1 MATYKKRGYKP
12 KNKAQE
18 AKAKIEESTTAE
30 VFSTLDESAS
40 KTEAWVSKNQNYIL
54 GGIIAVAVAV
64 LGYLAYNQFVIKPKD
79 ANAAN
84 EFSYPMQHFNEA
96 LTNEAQ
102 KDSLLVLALNGS
114 EGKFGFL
121 DIIDEYGGTPTSNLA
136 KYSAGMA
143 YLNLK
148 QYQEAISYL
157 EDFSSDDEVYKPL
170 ALGGIGDAFSQLEQ
184 PEDALDYYEKAIA
197 AAGDNEFSAPKFL
210 YKAGVAALGLGYN
223 DKALEHFQRIK
234 EEFPSSNEGNNIDAV
249 IGSAQ
254 N

>member
-12 KNKAQE
+12 KSKNEEAQ
-18 AKAKIEESTTAE
+18 AQVDNSTTAE
-30 VFSTLDESAS
+30 VFSSLDESAS

-54 GGIIAVAVAV
+54 GSIIAVAIGV
-64 LGYLAYNQFVIKPKD
+64 LGYLAYNQFIIKPKD

-84 EFSYPMQHFNEA
+84 EFSYPMQYFNEA

-102 KDSLLVLALNGS
+102 KDSLLALALNGS

-121 DIIDEYGGTPTSNLA
+121 DIIEEYRGTPTSNLA

-143 YLNLK
+143 YLNLQ

-157 EDFSSDDEVYKPL
+157 EDFSSDDEVYQPL

-184 PEDALDYYEKAIA
+184 PEDALEYYEKAIA
-197 AAGDNEFSAPKFL
+197 AAGQNEFSAPRFL
-210 YKAGVAALGLGYN
+210 YKAGVAALGLGN
-223 DKALEHFQRIK
+223 NEKALGYFQRIK
-234 EEFPSSNEGNNIDAV
+234 EDFPSSNEGNNIDAV

-254 N
+254 